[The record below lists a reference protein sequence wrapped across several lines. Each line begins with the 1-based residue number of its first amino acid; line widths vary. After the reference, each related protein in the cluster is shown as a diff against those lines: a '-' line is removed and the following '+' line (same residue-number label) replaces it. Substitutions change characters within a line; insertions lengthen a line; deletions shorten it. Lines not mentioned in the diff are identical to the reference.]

1 MKRVME
7 RIKLLMLLL
16 AMAVLSCNSGPA
28 QQEEA
33 QLPQVSSTYGCA
45 PKTVDTEWYSEDNIA
60 PLIDG
65 LDVLHYPITTSDP
78 EAQKYF
84 DQGLVLSYG
93 FNHAEAARSFY
104 YATRLDPEC
113 AMCYWGYALVL
124 GPNYN
129 MGMDPGNYERAW
141 EAIQKAVELSADAT
155 EKEKALITA
164 LAQRYVA
171 EPLEDRRELDL
182 AYSHEMK
189 QLYEKYDSDPEVAAL
204 YAESVMDLYPWNLY
218 DKNGEP
224 HEWTPTVIALLEKVI
239 KDYPDHPGAH
249 HFYIHAT
256 EASNTPERA
265 MASARK
271 FDEGLVPGSGHLIH
285 MPSHTYIQTGDYHK
299 GSLANLRAV
308 ETDSAYVTTCHAQGA
323 YPLVYYPH
331 NYHFLA
337 ATATLEGNRDLA
349 LMGADKLA
357 ERIHPDLMNQP
368 GWSTLQHYYM
378 IPYFVEVKFGAWDK
392 ILDHRQQ
399 DSLIYPEAIAHY
411 ARGMAYLGKKDLPK
425 AKVELAELE
434 LLAKE
439 EALKEMKIWEI
450 NSMETIVDIAQKV
463 LKGEILASEGKYD
476 QSIALL
482 KEAVVL
488 EDDLNFQEP
497 PDWFFSVRHNLGAVQ
512 IEAGH
517 FEDAVATLEEDL
529 RYLPK
534 NGWAQH
540 GLRLAYEKMEDR
552 AKVREMEGLLKN
564 SWATADV
571 DITTS
576 RIK

>member
-1 MKRVME
+1 ME
-7 RIKLLMLLL
+7 RFKIFTMLLVVL
-16 AMAVLSCNSGPA
+16 LLSCMNSGPA

-33 QLPQVSSTYGCA
+33 SLPQVGASFGCA
-45 PKTVDTEWYSEDNIA
+45 PKTVDTEWYTRDNIA
-60 PLIDG
+60 PVIEG
-65 LDVLHYPITTSDP
+65 LDVLHYPITTSVP

-104 YATRLDPEC
+104 YATKLDPEC
-113 AMCYWGYALVL
+113 GMCYWGYALVL

-129 MGMDPGNYERAW
+129 AGMEPDNYERAW
-141 EAIQKAVELSADAT
+141 EAIQKAREVSGNAT
-155 EKEKALITA
+155 EREKALIAA
-164 LAQRYVA
+164 LANRYVA
-171 EPLEDRRELDL
+171 EPIEDRRDLDIKYSEAMKEL
-182 AYSHEMK
+182 YHR
-189 QLYEKYDSDPEVAAL
+189 YDTDPEIAAL

-224 HEWTPTVIALLEKVI
+224 NEWTPTVIALLENVM

-256 EASNTPERA
+256 EASNSPERA
-265 MASARK
+265 LSSAKK
-271 FDEGLVPGSGHLIH
+271 FDDGLVPGSGHLIH

-299 GSLANLRAV
+299 GSLANLKAV
-308 ETDSAYVTTCHAQGA
+308 ETDSAYVSTCHAQGA

-337 ATATLEGNRDLA
+337 ATATLEGNKGLA
-349 LMGADKLA
+349 LLGADKLA

-368 GWSTLQHYYM
+368 GWSTLQHFYM

-392 ILDHRQQ
+392 ILGKEVLDT
-399 DSLIYPEAIAHY
+399 LLYPEAITHY
-411 ARGMAYLGKKDLPK
+411 ARGMAFLGKKDLPK
-425 AKVELAELE
+425 AKSELSELE
-434 LLAKE
+434 VLAKDE
-439 EALKEMKIWEI
+439 RLKEMTIWQI
-450 NSMETIVDIAQKV
+450 NSMQTIVDIARKV
-463 LKGEILASEGKYD
+463 LKGEILASEGKFD
-476 QSIALL
+476 QSLALL
-482 KEAVVL
+482 KEAVAL
-488 EDDLNFQEP
+488 EDGLNFQEP

-512 IEAGH
+512 IEAGEY
-517 FEDAVATLEEDL
+517 EDAIATFEEDL
-529 RYLPK
+529 KVLPK

-540 GLRLAYEKMEDR
+540 GLKLAYQKMNEQV
-552 AKVREMEGLLKN
+552 KVRQMEALLQK

-571 DITTS
+571 DIETS